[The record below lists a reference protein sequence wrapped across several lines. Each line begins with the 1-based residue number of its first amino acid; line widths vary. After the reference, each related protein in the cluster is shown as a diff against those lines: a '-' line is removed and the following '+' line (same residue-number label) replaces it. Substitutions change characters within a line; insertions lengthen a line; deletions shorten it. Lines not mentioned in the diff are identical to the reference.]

1 MTPLFGAIK
10 ICQNKKFADCFRS
23 GNAISTGTIGCDPL
37 VLNIGDLTDITEYV
51 RTEDINKELQIRSK

>member
-23 GNAISTGTIGCDPL
+23 GNAISTGTVGCDPL

-51 RTEDINKELQIRSK
+51 RTEDINK